1 MLDYTQQRIA
11 EFPDA
16 CRRAG
21 LKVTPQRSVIFAML
35 ASTDVHPTP
44 EEVYSEIRK
53 SSPSISLAT
62 VYKILDLFHARGFIR
77 RVSTRD
83 QVARYDAR
91 TERHYHAVCKRCGAI
106 EDVRAEAAPPLP
118 QGDLAGGFDVH
129 DVDVVLRGLCH
140 HCRTTGA

>member
-11 EFPDA
+11 EFPEV

-21 LKVTPQRSVIFAML
+21 LKVTPQRSIIFAML

-62 VYKILDLFHARGFIR
+62 VYKILDLFQARGFIR
-77 RVSTRD
+77 RVSTQD
-83 QVARYDAR
+83 QVARYDANMESHHHLICSDCGR
-91 TERHYHAVCKRCGAI
+91 ISDISFEERVPVETAL
-106 EDVRAEAAPPLP
+106 AES
-118 QGDLAGGFDVH
+118 GGFRVSDYEIQFH
-129 DVDVVLRGLCH
+129 GKCSDCQ
-140 HCRTTGA
+140 A